1 MNGIHQNI
9 HAVLRYLPLTIR
21 SALERMQLL
30 EEMQEI
36 RLRIGRPIGITMN
49 GAEQWLCANGTRTSQ
64 LEQALIVT
72 DRTLQDTFQ
81 AICEYSVYHYTK
93 ELTEGFITIKGGN
106 RVGIAGTAVYKEGK
120 LSQLKSIS
128 SLNIRIARSVPGC
141 AISLLEQSVQN
152 PTLLLAVPGSGK
164 TTVLRDLCRLVGR
177 QEKVTLVDERGELAA
192 VWHGMP
198 QHDVGLHTDIYDG
211 FTRWEGILTG
221 LRVMT
226 PSYLVCDEIST
237 EQDRDA
243 LLQVHGCGV
252 KLLATAHAASIADA
266 YQRPQLQRLLQE
278 QVFSHICLLGTG
290 AACGTV
296 QAIQEVQRT

>member
-1 MNGIHQNI
+1 M
-9 HAVLRYLPLTIR
+9 
-21 SALERMQLL
+21 
-30 EEMQEI
+30 
-36 RLRIGRPIGITMN
+36 
-49 GAEQWLCANGTRTSQ
+49 
-64 LEQALIVT
+64 
-72 DRTLQDTFQ
+72 
-81 AICEYSVYHYTK
+81 
-93 ELTEGFITIKGGN
+93 
-106 RVGIAGTAVYKEGK
+106 
-120 LSQLKSIS
+120 
-128 SLNIRIARSVPGC
+128 
-141 AISLLEQSVQN
+141 
-152 PTLLLAVPGSGK
+152 
-164 TTVLRDLCRLVGR
+164 
-177 QEKVTLVDERGELAA
+177 AA